1 MGEEKATRTRKTPAE
16 RAQAELDIAG
26 RAVERL
32 EDKAKRALA
41 LYNDTVTELNE
52 AKDRLAYAKQNPAL
66 ESFDAD
72 DYSDAEVE
80 QAL

>member
-16 RAQAELDIAG
+16 RAQAELDIAT

-52 AKDRLAYAKQNPAL
+52 AKDRLTYAKQNPAL

-72 DYSDAEVE
+72 DYADTEVE